1 MLTKEILVI
10 NRNKS
15 EENMYLKCIEI
26 DGFKSFADKI
36 KLDFDMGITSI
47 VGPNGSGKS
56 NILDAILWVLGEQS
70 YKNIRA
76 KESSDVIFSGGK
88 NKKPRSTAAVSLYID
103 NGDKT
108 LEIDE
113 EIVKVTRKIN
123 KKSENEYYI
132 NDQRCRLKDI
142 NELFLDTGVGK
153 SAYSVIGQGKVEKI
167 ISASNK
173 EIKSIIE
180 EAAGIKKIKLRKDE
194 AIKKLA
200 KVELETD
207 KISLIVNELEENKDK
222 IEKQAEK
229 AIKYKKLDEEV
240 NTLKKSIYLE
250 EHQINQSIVDDLSK
264 EKLNSRLILKGL
276 EKSFTEKEVALE
288 GVNNKRNLL
297 SDEINSLTDK
307 NIDLKKDVDK
317 LVNDKV
323 LYGERIKGFNREIS
337 SKKETLE
344 NLESKLKD
352 QINELDRLN
361 SKKDVIWEQLKDL
374 EENNL
379 KYEKQI
385 NGFETLQKDLE
396 IEIGVQKEHV
406 MDSEVGRLKLIAEI
420 ENSEK
425 RTKSSA
431 NKIRGLDE
439 ETLEYNKKIEKLT
452 TELDLLETKQRNIK
466 TEITKI
472 DDTIEDA
479 EKQIDTLSQKMNT
492 IYDERKEVAYNLSR
506 QSAKLENLKK
516 LEANNEGF
524 FKGVKAV
531 LNANIDGVNGAFI
544 SLINIPEHLESA
556 IESAVSGSLQDIVV
570 KDSQIAKKCIS
581 FLKESNGG
589 RASFLAFDSIK
600 INNSKKT
607 ISQDGVLGYA
617 SDLVDYDSIYNK
629 PVEFVLGN
637 LLVVKSTD
645 VALKISKDN
654 LHRGNIVTLNGELI
668 SGRGRITGGQH
679 IKSASSII
687 FERKK
692 DIKKLDKTV
701 TELDKQ
707 HRQLDDSYNIYS
719 KKMDEFEKKLENI
732 DDLRVAKENSYRENL
747 RTHTDLT
754 DSHRKEVKK
763 LKIIEMEKVEE
774 KNYINEYNKQLENA
788 TTKRFDIEEF
798 LKNSKDRLAENNKKL
813 IALKTEIEL
822 VNKSYSNIKINYL
835 NKKEQIKQLERE
847 IQRNKGF
854 LEELQNENKKTKVEI
869 DKLNL
874 DIIQLGDRLD
884 NILREFQNENV
895 RYQKEFLEIKEKKKL
910 QEELEVLEKKEILAV
925 KNIEKD
931 IILRENKIK
940 ILIEKL
946 EKTVGLVAQIEEK
959 LADLVGIKETPLES
973 TIAES
978 KEILYRLEARL
989 KGLGLVNLLAIE
1001 EFSEL
1006 TKKHEFITSQRDDLI
1021 VSKKSLL
1028 KLVEEIEK
1036 IIETKFYSAYKE
1048 IDKNFEYMCKEVL
1061 NNSMGRLQLV
1071 NHENILESGID
1082 LMVKFKNKKSQSI
1095 TLLSGGEKSMVAIAF
1110 IMALF
1115 MYKPSPFTFFDEI
1128 EAALDETNIKK
1139 LISKLKE
1146 FTDRSQFI
1154 LITHNKE
1161 TMRRSDTLYGVTMNK
1176 ELGES
1181 KIISVS
1187 V

>member
-1 MLTKEILVI
+1 
-10 NRNKS
+10 
-15 EENMYLKCIEI
+15 MYLKCVEI
-26 DGFKSFADKI
+26 DGFKSFANKI

-76 KESSDVIFSGGK
+76 KDSSDVIFSGGK
-88 NKKPRSTAAVSLYID
+88 NKKPRSTAIVSLYID
-103 NGDKT
+103 NEDKT
-108 LEIDE
+108 LEIDD

-132 NDQRCRLKDI
+132 NDHRCRLKDI

-194 AIKKLA
+194 ALKKLS

-207 KISLIVNELEENKDK
+207 KINLIVNELEENKEK
-222 IEKQAEK
+222 IGKQAEK
-229 AIKYKKLDEEV
+229 AIKYKKLDDEV
-240 NTLKKSIYLE
+240 NILKKSIYLK
-250 EHQINQSIVDDLSK
+250 EHQVNQKIADELSQQKIDSNIVL
-264 EKLNSRLILKGL
+264 EKL
-276 EKSFTEKEVALE
+276 EKNFIEKEVILE
-288 GVNNKRNLL
+288 DINNKRNLL
-297 SDEINSLTDK
+297 SEEINTLTDK
-307 NIDLKKDVDK
+307 NINLKKDVDK

-323 LYGERIKGFNREIS
+323 LYKERVQGFNREIS
-337 SKKETLE
+337 SKKETLR
-344 NLESKLKD
+344 NLEDKLED
-352 QINELDRLN
+352 QVTELDRLN
-361 SKKDVIWEQLKDL
+361 AKKDIVLEQLKDL
-374 EENNL
+374 EGNNL

-385 NGFETLQKDLE
+385 GQFELLQRDLE
-396 IEIGVQKEHV
+396 VEIGVQKEHV

-425 RTKSSA
+425 KTKSSA
-431 NKIRGLDE
+431 NKIRQLNE
-439 ETLEYNKKIEKLT
+439 EAIEYNKQIEKLT
-452 TELDLLETKQRNIK
+452 TELNTIEIKQKNIK
-466 TEITKI
+466 VEIKKI

-479 EKQIDTLSQKMNT
+479 EKQIDSLSQKMNV
-492 IYDERKEVAYNLSR
+492 IYEERKEIGYNLSR
-506 QSAKLENLKK
+506 QGAKLDNLKK

-531 LNANIDGVNGAFI
+531 LNANIDGVDGAFI
-544 SLINIPEHLESA
+544 SLIDIPEHLEAA

-570 KDSQIAKKCIS
+570 RDSEIAKKCIS
-581 FLKESNGG
+581 YLKQSNKG

-600 INNSKKT
+600 INHSKKT
-607 ISQDGVLGYA
+607 FSQDGVLGYA
-617 SDLVDYDSIYNK
+617 SDLVNYNSAYSK

-645 VALKISKDN
+645 IALNISKNN
-654 LHRGNIVTLNGELI
+654 LHRGNIVTLSGELI

-692 DIKKLDKTV
+692 DIKKLDMIV
-701 TELDKQ
+701 TELDNKYKV
-707 HRQLDDSYNIYS
+707 LDNSYNIFS
-719 KKMDEFEKKLENI
+719 KKMDEYEKKLENI
-732 DDLRVAKENSYRENL
+732 DDIRVTMEDSLRDISRN
-747 RTHTDLT
+747 TTDLT
-754 DSHRKEVKK
+754 DRHRKELKK
-763 LKIIEMEKVEE
+763 LKVIEMEKIEE
-774 KNYINEYNKQLENA
+774 TNYINEYNKQLKNA
-788 TTKRFDIEEF
+788 TNQRFDIEEF
-798 LKNSKDRLAENNKKL
+798 LKKSKDRLTENNKKL
-813 IALKTEIEL
+813 ISLKMEIEL
-822 VNKSYSNIKINYL
+822 INKSYSNIKINYL

-854 LEELQNENKKTKVEI
+854 LENFQNENKKTTLEI
-869 DKLNL
+869 DKLNIN
-874 DIIQLGDRLD
+874 IINLGNRLS
-884 NILREFQNENV
+884 NIENEFHNENL
-895 RYQKEFLEIKEKKKL
+895 RYEKEFLEIKEKKKL
-910 QEELEVLEKKEILAV
+910 QEELEILEKNEILEI
-925 KNIEKD
+925 KNIEKNL
-931 IILRENKIK
+931 ILGENKIK

-946 EKTVGLVAQIEEK
+946 EKTLGWLAQTNEN
-959 LADLVGIKETPLES
+959 LATLIDVKDVPLES
-973 TIAES
+973 NVSQS
-978 KEILYRLEARL
+978 KEILYRLETRL
-989 KGLGLVNLLAIE
+989 KGLGIVNLLAIE
-1001 EFSEL
+1001 EFTEL
-1006 TKKHEFITSQRDDLI
+1006 TKKYEFITSQRDDLI
-1021 VSKKSLL
+1021 ISKKSLL
-1028 KLVEEIEK
+1028 KLVEDIEK

-1061 NNSMGRLQLV
+1061 NNSFGRLQLV

-1115 MYKPSPFTFFDEI
+1115 MFKPSPFTFFDEI

-1181 KIISVS
+1181 KLISVS
-1187 V
+1187 I

>member
-1 MLTKEILVI
+1 
-10 NRNKS
+10 
-15 EENMYLKCIEI
+15 MYLKCVEI

-76 KESSDVIFSGGK
+76 KESSDIIFSGGK
-88 NKKPRSTAAVSLYID
+88 NKNPRNTAVVSLYID
-103 NGDKT
+103 NEDKT
-108 LEIDE
+108 LEIDD
-113 EIVKVTRKIN
+113 EIVKITRKIN

-142 NELFLDTGVGK
+142 NELFLDTGIGK

-194 AIKKLA
+194 AIKKLS

-207 KISLIVNELEENKDK
+207 KINLIINELEENKNK

-229 AIKYKKLDEEV
+229 AIKYKKIDDEV
-240 NTLKKSIYLE
+240 KILKKSIYLE
-250 EHQINQSIVDDLSK
+250 EHKINQKIVDDLSK
-264 EKLNSRLILKGL
+264 QKLDSNIILKNL
-276 EKSFTEKEVALE
+276 EKSFTEKEVILE
-288 GVNNKRNLL
+288 EINNKRNSLN
-297 SDEINSLTDK
+297 DEIDTLTDK

-317 LVNDKV
+317 LVNDKI
-323 LYGERIKGFNREIS
+323 LYGERVKGFNREIS
-337 SKKETLE
+337 NKKEISKKLDI
-344 NLESKLKD
+344 KLKD
-352 QINELDRLN
+352 QLSELDKLN
-361 SKKDVIWEQLKDL
+361 SKKDIILDQLKDL
-374 EENNL
+374 EKDNL

-385 NGFETLQKDLE
+385 NNFELSQRNLE

-431 NKIRGLDE
+431 NKINELDE
-439 ETLEYNKKIEKLT
+439 EAIEYTKKIEKLT
-452 TELDLLETKQRNIK
+452 SELHLIEIKQKNIQ
-466 TEITKI
+466 TEIKKI
-472 DDTIEDA
+472 DDTIEEA
-479 EKQIDTLSQKMNT
+479 EKQIDILSQKMNT
-492 IYDERKEVAYNLSR
+492 IHSERKEVAYNLSR

-516 LEANNEGF
+516 LDANNEGF
-524 FKGVKAV
+524 FKGVKAI
-531 LNANIDGVNGAFI
+531 LNANIEGVNGAFI
-544 SLINIPEHLESA
+544 SLINIPEYLETA
-556 IESAVSGSLQDIVV
+556 IESAVSGSLQDIIV
-570 KDSQIAKKCIS
+570 KDSEVAKKCIS
-581 FLKESNGG
+581 YLKQSNKG

-600 INNSKKT
+600 INNFKK
-607 ISQDGVLGYA
+607 IIPQDGILGYA
-617 SDLVDYDSIYNK
+617 SDLINYDSVYNK
-629 PVEFVLGN
+629 PVEFILGN

-645 VALKISKDN
+645 VALNVSKNN
-654 LHRGNIVTLNGELI
+654 LHRGNIVTLSGELI

-679 IKSASSII
+679 IKSASSVI

-692 DIKKLDKTV
+692 EIKTLNKIIS
-701 TELDKQ
+701 ELDKQ
-707 HRQLDDSYNIYS
+707 HKQLDDSYDLYT
-719 KKMDEFEKKLENI
+719 KKMDEYEKQLENI
-732 DDLRVAKENSYRENL
+732 DDLRVSKEDSFREISRN
-747 RTHTDLT
+747 HTDLT
-754 DSHRKEVKK
+754 DTHKKETKK
-763 LKIIEMEKVEE
+763 LKIIEMEKIEE
-774 KNYINEYNKQLENA
+774 TNYINEYNKQLKNA
-788 TTKRFDIEEF
+788 TIKRFDIEDF
-798 LKNSKDRLAENNKKL
+798 LKKSKDRLTENNSKL
-813 IALKTEIEL
+813 IALKLEIEL
-822 VNKSYSNIKINYL
+822 INKSYSNIKINYL
-835 NKKEQIKQLERE
+835 NKKEQVKQLERE
-847 IQRNKGF
+847 IQRNEEF
-854 LEELQNENKKTKVEI
+854 LQEFKNEKKKTTLEI
-869 DKLNL
+869 DKLNS
-874 DIIQLGDRLD
+874 DIIKLGDRLN
-884 NILREFQNENV
+884 NIEKEYHNENI
-895 RYQKEFLEIKEKKKL
+895 RYEKEFLEIKEKKKL
-910 QEELEVLEKKEILAV
+910 QEELEILEKKELLAV

-931 IILRENKIK
+931 LILRENKIK

-946 EKTVGLVAQIEEK
+946 EKTIDWLAQIDEK
-959 LADLVGIKETPLES
+959 LTDLVDIKEVPLEL
-973 TIAES
+973 TIVES
-978 KEILYRLEARL
+978 KEILYRLESRL
-989 KGLGLVNLLAIE
+989 KALGIVNLLAIE
-1001 EFSEL
+1001 EFREL
-1006 TKKHEFITSQRDDLI
+1006 VKKYEFITTQRDDLI

-1028 KLVEEIEK
+1028 KLVEDIEK
-1036 IIETKFYSAYKE
+1036 IIETKFYNAYKE

-1061 NNSMGRLQLV
+1061 NNSVGRLQLID
-1071 NHENILESGID
+1071 HENILESGID
-1082 LMVKFKNKKSQSI
+1082 LVVKFKNKKSQSI

-1181 KIISVS
+1181 KLISVS
-1187 V
+1187 I

>member
-1 MLTKEILVI
+1 
-10 NRNKS
+10 
-15 EENMYLKCIEI
+15 MYLKCVEI

-36 KLDFDMGITSI
+36 KLDFNMGITSI

-88 NKKPRSTAAVSLYID
+88 KKKPRNTAIVSLYID
-103 NGDKT
+103 NEDKT
-108 LEIDE
+108 LEIDDE
-113 EIVKVTRKIN
+113 VIKVTRKIN

-194 AIKKLA
+194 ALKKLS

-207 KISLIVNELEENKDK
+207 KINLIVNELEENKEK
-222 IEKQAEK
+222 IGKQAEK
-229 AIKYKKLDEEV
+229 AIKYQKLDEEIK
-240 NTLKKSIYLE
+240 TLKKSIYLRE
-250 EHQINQSIVDDLSK
+250 YQINQKIADDLTK
-264 EKLNSRLILKGL
+264 QKIADDLILKEL
-276 EKSFTEKEVALE
+276 EKKFIEKEAVLE
-288 GVNNKRNLL
+288 EINKKRNLL
-297 SDEINSLTDK
+297 SDQINTMTDK

-323 LYGERIKGFNREIS
+323 LYGERIKGFNREIC
-337 SKKETLE
+337 SKKENLE
-344 NLESKLKD
+344 NLKSKLGD

-361 SKKDVIWEQLKDL
+361 SKKDVVL
-374 EENNL
+374 EELKNLEGDNL

-385 NGFETLQKDLE
+385 GEFEILQRDLE

-439 ETLEYNKKIEKLT
+439 EAIEYTKKIEKLT
-452 TELDLLETKQRNIK
+452 TELNLLETRQKNIQI
-466 TEITKI
+466 EIKKI

-479 EKQIDTLSQKMNT
+479 EKQIDILSQKMNT
-492 IYDERKEVAYNLSR
+492 VYDERKEVAYNLSR

-531 LNANIDGVNGAFI
+531 LNANIDGVDGAFI
-544 SLINIPEHLESA
+544 SLIDIPEHLETA

-570 KDSQIAKKCIS
+570 KDSGVAKKCIS
-581 FLKESNGG
+581 YLKQSKVG

-617 SDLVDYDSIYNK
+617 SDLVGYDSIYNK

-637 LLVVKSTD
+637 LLVVESTD

-654 LHRGNIVTLNGELI
+654 LHRGNIVTLGGELI

-692 DIKKLDKTV
+692 EIKKLDNIVSGLNKNHS
-701 TELDKQ
+701 E
-707 HRQLDDSYNIYS
+707 LDDSYNIYS
-719 KKMDEFEKKLENI
+719 KKMDGYEKKLENI
-732 DDLRVAKENSYRENL
+732 DDLRVAKEDAYREIL
-747 RTHTDLT
+747 RNHTDLT
-754 DSHRKEVKK
+754 DSHKKEIKK

-774 KNYINEYNKQLENA
+774 TNYINEYNKQLENA
-788 TTKRFDIEEF
+788 TTQKFDIEAF
-798 LKNSKDRLAENNKKL
+798 LKKSKDRLADNNKQL
-813 IALKTEIEL
+813 ISFKKEIEL
-822 VNKSYSNIKINYL
+822 INKSYSNIKINYL
-835 NKKEQIKQLERE
+835 NKKEQVKQLERE
-847 IQRNKGF
+847 IQRNKEF
-854 LEELQNENKKTKVEI
+854 LKEFQNENKKTKFEI
-869 DKLNL
+869 EKLNL
-874 DIIQLGDRLD
+874 DIVKLDDRL
-884 NILREFQNENV
+884 NHIQNQFHNENI
-895 RYQKEFLEIKEKKKL
+895 RYEKEFFEIKEKKKL
-910 QEELEVLEKKEILAV
+910 QEKLEILEKKEILTI

-931 IILRENKIK
+931 LIIGENKIK

-946 EKTVGLVAQIEEK
+946 EKTINWVTQIKEK
-959 LADLVGIKETPLES
+959 LAVLVDIKEISLES
-973 TIAES
+973 TIVEA
-978 KEILYRLEARL
+978 KKILYRLEARL
-989 KGLGLVNLLAIE
+989 KNLGIVNLLAIE
-1001 EFSEL
+1001 EFTEL
-1006 TKKHEFITSQRDDLI
+1006 SKKYEFITAQRDDLI
-1021 VSKKSLL
+1021 ISKKALL
-1028 KLVEEIEK
+1028 KLVEDIEK
-1036 IIETKFYSAYKE
+1036 IIETKFFTAYKE

-1061 NNSMGRLQLV
+1061 NNSIGRLQLV
-1071 NHENILESGID
+1071 NNENILESGID
-1082 LMVKFKNKKSQSI
+1082 LMVKFNNKKSQSI

>member
-1 MLTKEILVI
+1 
-10 NRNKS
+10 
-15 EENMYLKCIEI
+15 MYLKCVEI

-76 KESSDVIFSGGK
+76 KESSDIIFSGGK
-88 NKKPRSTAAVSLYID
+88 NKNPRNTAVVSLYID
-103 NGDKT
+103 NEDKT
-108 LEIDE
+108 LEIDD

-194 AIKKLA
+194 AIKKLS

-207 KISLIVNELEENKDK
+207 KINLIINELEENKNK

-229 AIKYKKLDEEV
+229 AIKYKKIDDEV
-240 NTLKKSIYLE
+240 KILKKSIFLE
-250 EHQINQSIVDDLSK
+250 EHKINQKIVDDLSK
-264 EKLNSRLILKGL
+264 QKIDSNIILKNL
-276 EKSFTEKEVALE
+276 EKSFTEKEVILE
-288 GVNNKRNLL
+288 EINNKRNSLN
-297 SDEINSLTDK
+297 DEIDTLTDK

-317 LVNDKV
+317 LVNDKI
-323 LYGERIKGFNREIS
+323 LYGERVKGFNREIS
-337 SKKETLE
+337 NKKEISKKLDI
-344 NLESKLKD
+344 KLKD
-352 QINELDRLN
+352 QLSELDKLN
-361 SKKDVIWEQLKDL
+361 SKKDIILDQLKDL
-374 EENNL
+374 EKDNL

-385 NGFETLQKDLE
+385 NNFELSQRNLE

-431 NKIRGLDE
+431 NKINELDE
-439 ETLEYNKKIEKLT
+439 EAIEYTKKIEKLT
-452 TELDLLETKQRNIK
+452 SELHLIEIKQKNIQ
-466 TEITKI
+466 TEIKKI
-472 DDTIEDA
+472 DDTIEEA
-479 EKQIDTLSQKMNT
+479 EKQIDILSQKMNT
-492 IYDERKEVAYNLSR
+492 IHSERKEVAYNLSR

-516 LEANNEGF
+516 LDANNEGF
-524 FKGVKAV
+524 FKGVKAI
-531 LNANIDGVNGAFI
+531 LNANIEGVNGAFI
-544 SLINIPEHLESA
+544 SLINIPEYLETA
-556 IESAVSGSLQDIVV
+556 IESAVSSSLQDIIV
-570 KDSQIAKKCIS
+570 KDSEVAKKCIS
-581 FLKESNGG
+581 YLKQSNKG

-600 INNSKKT
+600 INNFKK
-607 ISQDGVLGYA
+607 IIPQDGILGYA
-617 SDLVDYDSIYNK
+617 SDLITYDSVYNK
-629 PVEFVLGN
+629 PVEFILGN

-645 VALKISKDN
+645 VALNVSKNN
-654 LHRGNIVTLNGELI
+654 LHRGNIVTLSGELI

-679 IKSASSII
+679 IKSASSVI

-692 DIKKLDKTV
+692 EIKTLNKIV
-701 TELDKQ
+701 SELDKQ
-707 HRQLDDSYNIYS
+707 HKQLDDSYDLYT
-719 KKMDEFEKKLENI
+719 KKMDEYEKQLENI
-732 DDLRVAKENSYRENL
+732 DDLRVSKEDSFREISRN
-747 RTHTDLT
+747 HTDLT
-754 DSHRKEVKK
+754 DTHKKETKK
-763 LKIIEMEKVEE
+763 LKIIEMEKIEE
-774 KNYINEYNKQLENA
+774 TNYINEYNKQLKNA
-788 TTKRFDIEEF
+788 TIKRFDIEDF
-798 LKNSKDRLAENNKKL
+798 LKKSKDRLTENNNKL
-813 IALKTEIEL
+813 IALKLEIEL
-822 VNKSYSNIKINYL
+822 INKSYSNIKINYL
-835 NKKEQIKQLERE
+835 NKKEQVKQIERE
-847 IQRNKGF
+847 VQRNEEF
-854 LEELQNENKKTKVEI
+854 LQEFKNEKKKTTLEI
-869 DKLNL
+869 DKLNS
-874 DIIQLGDRLD
+874 DIIKLGDRLN
-884 NILREFQNENV
+884 NIEKEYHNENI
-895 RYQKEFLEIKEKKKL
+895 RYEKEFLEIKEKKKL
-910 QEELEVLEKKEILAV
+910 QEELEILEKKELLAV

-931 IILRENKIK
+931 LILRENKIK

-946 EKTVGLVAQIEEK
+946 EKTIDWLAQIDEK
-959 LADLVGIKETPLES
+959 LTDLVDIKEVPLEL
-973 TIAES
+973 TIVES
-978 KEILYRLEARL
+978 KEILYRLESRL
-989 KGLGLVNLLAIE
+989 KALGIVNLLAIE
-1001 EFSEL
+1001 EFREL
-1006 TKKHEFITSQRDDLI
+1006 VKKYEFITTQRDDLI

-1028 KLVEEIEK
+1028 KLVEDIEK
-1036 IIETKFYSAYKE
+1036 IIETKFYNAYKE

-1061 NNSMGRLQLV
+1061 NNSVGRLQLID
-1071 NHENILESGID
+1071 HENILESGID
-1082 LMVKFKNKKSQSI
+1082 LVVKFKNKKSQSI

-1181 KIISVS
+1181 KLISVS
-1187 V
+1187 I

>member
-1 MLTKEILVI
+1 
-10 NRNKS
+10 
-15 EENMYLKCIEI
+15 MYLKCVEI

-88 NKKPRSTAAVSLYID
+88 NKKPRNTAIVSLYID
-103 NGDKT
+103 NEDKI
-108 LEIDE
+108 LEIDD

-123 KKSENEYYI
+123 RKSENEYYI

-167 ISASNK
+167 VSASNQ

-194 AIKKLA
+194 AIKKLS

-207 KISLIVNELEENKDK
+207 KINLIVNELQENKNK
-222 IEKQAEK
+222 IGKQAEK
-229 AIKYKKLDEEV
+229 AIKYKKLDDEV
-240 NTLKKSIYLE
+240 NILKKSIYLK
-250 EHQINQSIVDDLSK
+250 EHQINQKIADELSK
-264 EKLNSRLILKGL
+264 QKLDSNLILKEL
-276 EKSFTEKEVALE
+276 EKSFIENEATLE
-288 GVNNKRNLL
+288 EIVNKRTLL
-297 SDEINSLTDK
+297 SGDINTLTDK

-323 LYGERIKGFNREIS
+323 LYGERIQGFNREIS
-337 SKKETLE
+337 SKKENLE
-344 NLESKLKD
+344 NLEGKLKD
-352 QINELDRLN
+352 QISELDRLN
-361 SKKDVIWEQLKDL
+361 SKKEVVLEQLKDL
-374 EENNL
+374 EGDNL

-385 NGFETLQKDLE
+385 GEFETFQMDLE

-425 RTKSSA
+425 RTKSST

-439 ETLEYNKKIEKLT
+439 EAVEYSKQIEKLI
-452 TELDLLETKQRNIK
+452 TELNLMETKQKNIQI
-466 TEITKI
+466 EIKKI
-472 DDTIEDA
+472 DNTIENA
-479 EKQIDTLSQKMNT
+479 EKQIDSLSQEMNL

-506 QSAKLENLKK
+506 QGAKLENLKK

-524 FKGVKAV
+524 FKGVKAI
-531 LNANIDGVNGAFI
+531 LNANIDGVYGAFI
-544 SLINIPEHLESA
+544 SLIDIPEHLEAA

-570 KDSQIAKKCIS
+570 KDSGVAKKCIS
-581 FLKESNGG
+581 YLKQSNGG

-600 INNSKKT
+600 INNSKKM

-617 SDLVDYDSIYNK
+617 SDLVGYDSIYNK

-637 LLVVKSTD
+637 LLVVDSTD
-645 VALKISKDN
+645 IALKISKDN
-654 LHRGNIVTLNGELI
+654 LHRGNIVTLSGELI
-668 SGRGRITGGQH
+668 SGRGRITGGQY

-692 DIKKLDKTV
+692 DIKKLDKIV
-701 TELDKQ
+701 SELDKQ

-719 KKMDEFEKKLENI
+719 KKMDEYEKKLENI
-732 DDLRVAKENSYRENL
+732 DDLRVTKEDSFREISRN
-747 RTHTDLT
+747 HIDLT
-754 DSHRKEVKK
+754 DRHKKEVKK
-763 LKIIEMEKVEE
+763 LKIIEMEKIEE
-774 KNYINEYNKQLENA
+774 TNYVNEYHKQLENA
-788 TTKRFDIEEF
+788 TTQRFDTEKF
-798 LKNSKDRLAENNKKL
+798 LKKSKDQLAENNKKL
-813 IALKTEIEL
+813 IALKMEIEL
-822 VNKSYSNIKINYL
+822 INKSYSNIKINYL

-854 LEELQNENKKTKVEI
+854 LDEFQNENKKTVLEI
-869 DKLNL
+869 DKLNH
-874 DIIQLGDRLD
+874 DIINLGDRLN
-884 NILREFQNENV
+884 NIRNEFHNENV
-895 RYQKEFLEIKEKKKL
+895 RYEKEFLEIKEKKKL
-910 QEELEVLEKKEILAV
+910 QEELEILEKNEISAI
-925 KNIEKD
+925 KNIEKNL
-931 IILRENKIK
+931 ILGENKIK
-940 ILIEKL
+940 ILIEKS
-946 EKTVGLVAQIEEK
+946 EKTIGWVAQIEEK
-959 LADLVGIKETPLES
+959 LAVLVDIKGTPLES
-973 TIAES
+973 TIAGS
-978 KEILYRLEARL
+978 KEVLYRLEARL
-989 KGLGLVNLLAIE
+989 KGLGIVNLLAIK
-1001 EFSEL
+1001 EFTEL
-1006 TKKHEFITSQRDDLI
+1006 TEKYEFITSQRDDLI
-1021 VSKKSLL
+1021 VSKRSLL
-1028 KLVEEIEK
+1028 KLVEDIEK
-1036 IIETKFYSAYKE
+1036 IIEAKFYSAYKE

-1061 NNSMGRLQLV
+1061 NNSIGRLQLV
-1071 NHENILESGID
+1071 DYENILESGID

-1139 LISKLKE
+1139 LINKLKE

-1161 TMRRSDTLYGVTMNK
+1161 TMRQSDTLYGVTMNK

>member
-1 MLTKEILVI
+1 
-10 NRNKS
+10 
-15 EENMYLKCIEI
+15 MYLKCIEI

-36 KLDFDMGITSI
+36 KLDFNMGITSI

-88 NKKPRSTAAVSLYID
+88 NKKPRSTATVSLYID
-103 NGDKT
+103 NEDKA
-108 LEIDE
+108 LEIED

-180 EAAGIKKIKLRKDE
+180 EAAGIKRIKLRKDE
-194 AIKKLA
+194 ALKKLS

-207 KISLIVNELEENKDK
+207 KINLIVSELEENKDK
-222 IEKQAEK
+222 IGKQSEK
-229 AIKYKKLDEEV
+229 AIKYKKLEDEI

-250 EHQINQSIVDDLSK
+250 EYQVNQKIVDDFSK
-264 EKLNSRLILKGL
+264 QRVDLNLTLKELQEK
-276 EKSFTEKEVALE
+276 FTEKETALE
-288 GVNNKRNLL
+288 EINKKRNLL
-297 SDEINSLTDK
+297 NDEVNALTDK

-323 LYGERIKGFNREIS
+323 LYGERIKGFNREVS
-337 SKKETLE
+337 GKKE
-344 NLESKLKD
+344 NLESLNVKLKH
-352 QINELDRLN
+352 QISELDRLN
-361 SKKDVIWEQLKDL
+361 SKKDVVIEQLKNL
-374 EENNL
+374 EGDNL

-385 NGFETLQKDLE
+385 GEFELNQRNLE

-406 MDSEVGRLKLIAEI
+406 MDSEVDRLKLIAEI

-439 ETLEYNKKIEKLT
+439 ESTEYTKKIEKLT
-452 TELDLLETKQRNIK
+452 IELNLLETKQKNIQI
-466 TEITKI
+466 EIKKI

-479 EKQIDTLSQKMNT
+479 EKHIDALSQKMNT
-492 IYDERKEVAYNLSR
+492 VYDERKEVAYNLSR
-506 QSAKLENLKK
+506 QDAKLENLKK

-531 LNANIDGVNGAFI
+531 LNANIDGVAGAFI
-544 SLINIPEHLESA
+544 SLIDIPEHLETA

-570 KDSQIAKKCIS
+570 KNSEVAKKCIS
-581 FLKESNGG
+581 YLKQSNGG

-600 INNSKKT
+600 LNNSKKA
-607 ISQDGVLGYA
+607 ISENGVLGYA
-617 SDLVDYDSIYNK
+617 SDLVNYDSIYNK

-645 VALKISKDN
+645 VALEISKNN
-654 LHRGNIVTLNGELI
+654 LHRGNIVTLDGELI

-692 DIKKLDKTV
+692 EIKKLDKIV
-701 TELDKQ
+701 AELDKK
-707 HRQLDDSYNIYS
+707 HKELDDLYNGYS
-719 KKMDEFEKKLENI
+719 KNMDEYEKKLENI
-732 DDLRVAKENSYRENL
+732 DDLRVAKEDSFREIL

-754 DSHRKEVKK
+754 DGHRKEVKK
-763 LKIIEMEKVEE
+763 LKIIEMEKIEE
-774 KNYINEYNKQLENA
+774 INYINEYNKQLQNA
-788 TTKRFDIEEF
+788 TTQKFDTEAF
-798 LKNSKDRLAENNKKL
+798 LKKSKDRLADNNKKL
-813 IALKTEIEL
+813 ISLKKEIEL
-822 VNKSYSNIKINYL
+822 INKSYSNIKINYL
-835 NKKEQIKQLERE
+835 NKKEQVKQLERE
-847 IQRNKGF
+847 IQRNNGF
-854 LEELQNENKKTKVEI
+854 LQEFQSESKKTMLEIEKLISDIENLNERLNNIQNEFHSE
-869 DKLNL
+869 
-874 DIIQLGDRLD
+874 
-884 NILREFQNENV
+884 NI
-895 RYQKEFLEIKEKKKL
+895 RYEKEFLEIKEKKNL
-910 QEELEVLEKKEILAV
+910 QEELETLEKKEILAT

-931 IILRENKIK
+931 LILGENKLK
-940 ILIEKL
+940 VLIEKL
-946 EKTVGLVAQIEEK
+946 EKTTGWVSQIEEK
-959 LADLVGIKETPLES
+959 LSALIDIKEIVLES
-973 TIAES
+973 SVSES

-1001 EFSEL
+1001 EFIEL
-1006 TKKHEFITSQRDDLI
+1006 TKKHEFITAQRDDLI
-1021 VSKKSLL
+1021 ISKKALL
-1028 KLVEEIEK
+1028 KLVEDIEK
-1036 IIETKFYSAYKE
+1036 IIETKFFSAYKE

-1061 NNSMGRLQLV
+1061 NNSIGRLQLV
-1071 NHENILESGID
+1071 DNENILESGID

>member
-1 MLTKEILVI
+1 
-10 NRNKS
+10 
-15 EENMYLKCIEI
+15 MYLKCVEI

-76 KESSDVIFSGGK
+76 KESSDIIFSGGK
-88 NKKPRSTAAVSLYID
+88 NKNPRNTAVVSLYID
-103 NGDKT
+103 NEDKT
-108 LEIDE
+108 LEIDD

-194 AIKKLA
+194 AIKKLS

-207 KISLIVNELEENKDK
+207 KINLIINELEENKNK

-229 AIKYKKLDEEV
+229 AIKYKKIDDEV
-240 NTLKKSIYLE
+240 KILKKSIFLE
-250 EHQINQSIVDDLSK
+250 EHKINQKIVDDLSK
-264 EKLNSRLILKGL
+264 QKIDSNIILKNL
-276 EKSFTEKEVALE
+276 EKSFTEKEVILE
-288 GVNNKRNLL
+288 EINNKRNSLN
-297 SDEINSLTDK
+297 DEIDTLTDK

-317 LVNDKV
+317 LVNDKI
-323 LYGERIKGFNREIS
+323 LYGERVKGFNREIS
-337 SKKETLE
+337 NKKEISKKLDI
-344 NLESKLKD
+344 KLKD
-352 QINELDRLN
+352 QLSELDKLN
-361 SKKDVIWEQLKDL
+361 SKKDIILDQLKDL
-374 EENNL
+374 EKDNL

-385 NGFETLQKDLE
+385 NNFELSQRNLE

-431 NKIRGLDE
+431 NKINELDE
-439 ETLEYNKKIEKLT
+439 EAIEYTKKIEKLT
-452 TELDLLETKQRNIK
+452 SELHLIEIKQKNIQ
-466 TEITKI
+466 TEIKKI
-472 DDTIEDA
+472 DDTIEEA
-479 EKQIDTLSQKMNT
+479 EKQIDILSQKMNT
-492 IYDERKEVAYNLSR
+492 IHSERKEVAYNLSR

-516 LEANNEGF
+516 LDANNEGF
-524 FKGVKAV
+524 FKGVKAI
-531 LNANIDGVNGAFI
+531 LNANIEGVNGAFI
-544 SLINIPEHLESA
+544 SLINIPEYLETA
-556 IESAVSGSLQDIVV
+556 IESAVSSSLQDIIV
-570 KDSQIAKKCIS
+570 KDSEVAKKCIS
-581 FLKESNGG
+581 YLKQSNKG

-600 INNSKKT
+600 INNFKK
-607 ISQDGVLGYA
+607 IIPQDGILGYA
-617 SDLVDYDSIYNK
+617 SDLITYDSVYNK
-629 PVEFVLGN
+629 PVEFILGN

-645 VALKISKDN
+645 VALNVSKNN
-654 LHRGNIVTLNGELI
+654 LHRGNIVTLSGELI

-679 IKSASSII
+679 IKSASSVI

-692 DIKKLDKTV
+692 EIKTLNKIV
-701 TELDKQ
+701 SELDKQ
-707 HRQLDDSYNIYS
+707 HKQLDDSYDLYT
-719 KKMDEFEKKLENI
+719 KKMDEYEKQLENI
-732 DDLRVAKENSYRENL
+732 DDLRVSKEDSFREISRN
-747 RTHTDLT
+747 HTDLT
-754 DSHRKEVKK
+754 DTHKKETKK
-763 LKIIEMEKVEE
+763 LKIIEMEKIEE
-774 KNYINEYNKQLENA
+774 TNYINEYNKQLKNA
-788 TTKRFDIEEF
+788 TIKRFDIEDF
-798 LKNSKDRLAENNKKL
+798 LKKSKDRLTENNNKL
-813 IALKTEIEL
+813 IALKLEIEL
-822 VNKSYSNIKINYL
+822 INKSYSNIKINYL
-835 NKKEQIKQLERE
+835 NKKEQVKQVERE
-847 IQRNKGF
+847 VQRNEEF
-854 LEELQNENKKTKVEI
+854 LQEFKNEKKKTTLEI
-869 DKLNL
+869 DKLNS
-874 DIIQLGDRLD
+874 DIIKLGDRLN
-884 NILREFQNENV
+884 NIEKEYHNENI
-895 RYQKEFLEIKEKKKL
+895 RYEKEFLEIKEKKKL
-910 QEELEVLEKKEILAV
+910 QEELEILEKKELLAV

-931 IILRENKIK
+931 LILRENKIK

-946 EKTVGLVAQIEEK
+946 EKTIDWLAQIDEK
-959 LADLVGIKETPLES
+959 LTDLVDIKEVPLEL
-973 TIAES
+973 TIVES
-978 KEILYRLEARL
+978 KEILYRLESRL
-989 KGLGLVNLLAIE
+989 KALGIVNLLAIE
-1001 EFSEL
+1001 EFREL
-1006 TKKHEFITSQRDDLI
+1006 VKKYEFITTQRDDLI

-1028 KLVEEIEK
+1028 KLVEDIEK
-1036 IIETKFYSAYKE
+1036 IIETKFYNAYKE

-1061 NNSMGRLQLV
+1061 NNSVGRLQLID
-1071 NHENILESGID
+1071 HENILESGID
-1082 LMVKFKNKKSQSI
+1082 LVVKFKNKKSQSI

-1181 KIISVS
+1181 KLISVS
-1187 V
+1187 I

>member
-1 MLTKEILVI
+1 
-10 NRNKS
+10 
-15 EENMYLKCIEI
+15 MYLKCIEI

-36 KLDFDMGITSI
+36 KLDFNMGITSI

-88 NKKPRSTAAVSLYID
+88 NKKPRSTATVSLYID
-103 NGDKT
+103 NEDKA
-108 LEIDE
+108 LEIEDE
-113 EIVKVTRKIN
+113 MVKVTRKIN

-180 EAAGIKKIKLRKDE
+180 EAAGIKRIKLRKDE
-194 AIKKLA
+194 ALKKLS

-207 KISLIVNELEENKDK
+207 KINLIVNELEENKEK
-222 IEKQAEK
+222 IGRQSEK
-229 AIKYKKLDEEV
+229 AIKYKKLDEEI

-250 EHQINQSIVDDLSK
+250 EYQVNQKIVDDFSK
-264 EKLNSRLILKGL
+264 QRVDLNLILKEL
-276 EKSFTEKEVALE
+276 QEKFTEKETALE
-288 GVNNKRNLL
+288 EINKKRNLL
-297 SDEINSLTDK
+297 NNEVNALTDK

-323 LYGERIKGFNREIS
+323 LYGERIKGFNREVS
-337 SKKETLE
+337 SKKE
-344 NLESKLKD
+344 NLESLDGKLKS
-352 QINELDRLN
+352 QISELDRLN
-361 SKKDVIWEQLKDL
+361 SKKDVVIEQLKNL
-374 EENNL
+374 EGDNL

-385 NGFETLQKDLE
+385 GEFELNQRDLE

-439 ETLEYNKKIEKLT
+439 EAVEYSKKIEKLT
-452 TELDLLETKQRNIK
+452 SELNSLEAKQKNIQI
-466 TEITKI
+466 EIKKI

-479 EKQIDTLSQKMNT
+479 EKHIDTLSQKMNT
-492 IYDERKEVAYNLSR
+492 VYDERKEVAYNLSR
-506 QSAKLENLKK
+506 QGAKLENLKK

-531 LNANIDGVNGAFI
+531 LNANIDGVDGAFI
-544 SLINIPEHLESA
+544 SLIDIPEHLETA
-556 IESAVSGSLQDIVV
+556 IESAISGSLQDIVV
-570 KDSQIAKKCIS
+570 KNSEVAKKCIS
-581 FLKESNGG
+581 YLKQSNGG

-600 INNSKKT
+600 LNNSKKA

-617 SDLVDYDSIYNK
+617 SDLVNYDSIYNK

-654 LHRGNIVTLNGELI
+654 IHRGNIVTLGGELI

-679 IKSASSII
+679 IKSASSLI

-692 DIKKLDKTV
+692 DIKKLDKIV
-701 TELDKQ
+701 AELDKK
-707 HRQLDDSYNIYS
+707 HKELDDLYNDHS
-719 KKMDEFEKKLENI
+719 KNMDEYEKKLENI
-732 DDLRVAKENSYRENL
+732 DDLRVAKEDSFREIL

-754 DSHRKEVKK
+754 DRHRKEVKK
-763 LKIIEMEKVEE
+763 LKIIEMEKIEE
-774 KNYINEYNKQLENA
+774 TNYINEYNKQLQNA
-788 TTKRFDIEEF
+788 TTQKFDTEAF
-798 LKNSKDRLAENNKKL
+798 LKKSKDRLADNNKKL
-813 IALKTEIEL
+813 ISLKKEIEL
-822 VNKSYSNIKINYL
+822 INKSYSNIKINYL
-835 NKKEQIKQLERE
+835 NKKEQVKQLERE
-847 IQRNKGF
+847 IQRNNGF
-854 LEELQNENKKTKVEI
+854 LKEFKNEHKKTILEIEKISSDIVQLNERLNNIQNEFHSE
-869 DKLNL
+869 
-874 DIIQLGDRLD
+874 
-884 NILREFQNENV
+884 NI
-895 RYQKEFLEIKEKKKL
+895 RYEKEFLEIKEKKKL
-910 QEELEVLEKKEILAV
+910 QEELEALEKKEILAI

-931 IILRENKIK
+931 LILGENKIK
-940 ILIEKL
+940 VLIEKL
-946 EKTVGLVAQIEEK
+946 EKTTNWVTQIEEK
-959 LADLVGIKETPLES
+959 LTALVDIKDVPLES
-973 TIAES
+973 SVSES

-1001 EFSEL
+1001 EFTEL
-1006 TKKHEFITSQRDDLI
+1006 TKKYEFITAQRDDLI
-1021 VSKKSLL
+1021 ISKKSLL
-1028 KLVEEIEK
+1028 KLVEDIEK
-1036 IIETKFYSAYKE
+1036 IIETKFFSAYKE

-1061 NNSMGRLQLV
+1061 NNSIGRLQLV
-1071 NHENILESGID
+1071 DNENILESGID

>member
-1 MLTKEILVI
+1 
-10 NRNKS
+10 
-15 EENMYLKCIEI
+15 MYLKCVEI

-76 KESSDVIFSGGK
+76 KESSDIIFSGGK
-88 NKKPRSTAAVSLYID
+88 NKNPRNMAVVSLYID
-103 NGDKT
+103 NEDKT
-108 LEIDE
+108 LEIDD

-194 AIKKLA
+194 AIKKLS

-207 KISLIVNELEENKDK
+207 KINLIINELEENKNK

-229 AIKYKKLDEEV
+229 AIKYKKIDDEV
-240 NTLKKSIYLE
+240 NILKKSIYLE
-250 EHQINQSIVDDLSK
+250 EHKINQKIRDDLSK
-264 EKLNSRLILKGL
+264 QKIDSNLVLEELKNNF
-276 EKSFTEKEVALE
+276 KEKEIILDE
-288 GVNNKRNLL
+288 INNKRNSLN
-297 SDEINSLTDK
+297 DEIDTLTDK

-317 LVNDKV
+317 LVNDKI
-323 LYGERIKGFNREIS
+323 LYGERVKGFNREIS
-337 SKKETLE
+337 NKKETSK
-344 NLESKLKD
+344 NLEIKLKD
-352 QINELDRLN
+352 QFNELDKLN
-361 SKKDVIWEQLKDL
+361 SKKDIILEQLKKL
-374 EENNL
+374 EKDNFQ
-379 KYEKQI
+379 YEKQL
-385 NGFETLQKDLE
+385 NEFEISQRDLE

-431 NKIRGLDE
+431 NKISELDE
-439 ETLEYNKKIEKLT
+439 EAMEYTKKIEKLNS
-452 TELDLLETKQRNIK
+452 ELQLIEIKQKNIQA
-466 TEITKI
+466 EIKKI
-472 DDTIEDA
+472 DDTIEEA

-516 LEANNEGF
+516 LDANNEGF
-524 FKGVKAV
+524 FKGVKAI
-531 LNANIDGVNGAFI
+531 LNANIEGVNGAFI
-544 SLINIPEHLESA
+544 SLINIPEYLETA
-556 IESAVSGSLQDIVV
+556 IESAVSGSLQDIIV
-570 KDSQIAKKCIS
+570 KDSEVAKKCIS
-581 FLKESNGG
+581 YLKQSNKG

-600 INNSKKT
+600 INNFKKIT
-607 ISQDGVLGYA
+607 PQDGVLGYA
-617 SDLVDYDSIYNK
+617 SDLINYDSIYNK
-629 PVEFVLGN
+629 PVEFILGN

-645 VALKISKDN
+645 VALNVSKNN
-654 LHRGNIVTLNGELI
+654 LHRGNIVTLSGELI

-679 IKSASSII
+679 IKSASSVI

-692 DIKKLDKTV
+692 DIKTLNKIV
-701 TELDKQ
+701 SELDKQ
-707 HRQLDDSYNIYS
+707 HKKLDDSYDLYT
-719 KKMDEFEKKLENI
+719 KKMDEYEKKLENI
-732 DDLRVAKENSYRENL
+732 DDLRVSREDSFREISRN
-747 RTHTDLT
+747 HIDLT
-754 DSHRKEVKK
+754 DTHKKETKK
-763 LKIIEMEKVEE
+763 LKIVEMEKIEE
-774 KNYINEYNKQLENA
+774 TNYINEYNKQLKNA
-788 TTKRFDIEEF
+788 TIKRFDIEEF
-798 LKNSKDRLAENNKKL
+798 LKKSKDRLTENNNKL
-813 IALKTEIEL
+813 VALKLKIEL
-822 VNKSYSNIKINYL
+822 INKSYSDIKINYL
-835 NKKEQIKQLERE
+835 NKKEQVKQLERE
-847 IQRNKGF
+847 IKRNEEF
-854 LEELQNENKKTKVEI
+854 LEEFKNEHKKNTSEI
-869 DKLNL
+869 DKLNS
-874 DIIQLGDRLD
+874 DITKLGDRLN
-884 NILREFQNENV
+884 NIEKEYHNENI
-895 RYQKEFLEIKEKKKL
+895 RYEKEFLEIKEKKKL
-910 QEELEVLEKKEILAV
+910 QEELEILEKKELLTV

-931 IILRENKIK
+931 LILRENNIK
-940 ILIEKL
+940 TIIEKL
-946 EKTVGLVAQIEEK
+946 EKTINWLTQIDEK
-959 LADLVGIKETPLES
+959 LIDLVDIKEVPLES
-973 TIAES
+973 TIVES
-978 KEILYRLEARL
+978 KEILYRLEVRL

-1001 EFSEL
+1001 EFTEL
-1006 TKKHEFITSQRDDLI
+1006 VKKYDFITSQRDDLI

-1028 KLVEEIEK
+1028 KLVEDIEK
-1036 IIETKFYSAYKE
+1036 IIETKFYNAYKE

-1061 NNSMGRLQLV
+1061 NNSIGRLQLID
-1071 NHENILESGID
+1071 HENILESGID

-1139 LISKLKE
+1139 LINKLKE

-1181 KIISVS
+1181 KLISVS
-1187 V
+1187 I

>member
-1 MLTKEILVI
+1 
-10 NRNKS
+10 
-15 EENMYLKCIEI
+15 MYLKCVEI

-76 KESSDVIFSGGK
+76 KESSDIIFSGGK
-88 NKKPRSTAAVSLYID
+88 NKNPRNTAVVSLYID
-103 NGDKT
+103 NEDKT
-108 LEIDE
+108 LEIDD

-194 AIKKLA
+194 AIKKLS

-207 KISLIVNELEENKDK
+207 KINLIINELEENKNK

-229 AIKYKKLDEEV
+229 AIKYKKIDDEV
-240 NTLKKSIYLE
+240 KILKKSIFLE
-250 EHQINQSIVDDLSK
+250 EHKINQKIVDDLSK
-264 EKLNSRLILKGL
+264 QKIDSNIILKNL
-276 EKSFTEKEVALE
+276 EKSFTEKEVILE
-288 GVNNKRNLL
+288 EINNKRNSLN
-297 SDEINSLTDK
+297 DEIDTLTDK

-317 LVNDKV
+317 LVNDKI
-323 LYGERIKGFNREIS
+323 LYGERVKGFNREIS
-337 SKKETLE
+337 NKKEISKKLDI
-344 NLESKLKD
+344 KLKD
-352 QINELDRLN
+352 QLSELDKLN
-361 SKKDVIWEQLKDL
+361 SKKDIILDQLKDL
-374 EENNL
+374 EKDNL

-385 NGFETLQKDLE
+385 NNFELSQRNLE

-431 NKIRGLDE
+431 NKINELDE
-439 ETLEYNKKIEKLT
+439 EAIEYTKKIEKLT
-452 TELDLLETKQRNIK
+452 SELHLIEIKQKNIQ
-466 TEITKI
+466 TEIKKI
-472 DDTIEDA
+472 DDTIEEA
-479 EKQIDTLSQKMNT
+479 EKQIDILSQKMNT
-492 IYDERKEVAYNLSR
+492 IHSERKEVAYNLSR

-516 LEANNEGF
+516 LDANNEGF
-524 FKGVKAV
+524 FKGVKAI
-531 LNANIDGVNGAFI
+531 LNANIEGVNGAFI
-544 SLINIPEHLESA
+544 SLINIPEYLETA
-556 IESAVSGSLQDIVV
+556 IESAVSSSLQDIIV
-570 KDSQIAKKCIS
+570 KDSEVAKKCIS
-581 FLKESNGG
+581 YLKQSNKG

-600 INNSKKT
+600 INNFKK
-607 ISQDGVLGYA
+607 IIPQDGILGYA
-617 SDLVDYDSIYNK
+617 SDLITYDSVYNK
-629 PVEFVLGN
+629 PVEFILGN

-645 VALKISKDN
+645 VALNVSKNN
-654 LHRGNIVTLNGELI
+654 LHRGNIVTLSGELI

-679 IKSASSII
+679 IKSASSVI

-692 DIKKLDKTV
+692 EIKTLNKIV
-701 TELDKQ
+701 SELDKQ
-707 HRQLDDSYNIYS
+707 HKQLDDSYDLYT
-719 KKMDEFEKKLENI
+719 KKMDEYEKQLENI
-732 DDLRVAKENSYRENL
+732 DDLRVSKEDSFREISRN
-747 RTHTDLT
+747 HTDLT
-754 DSHRKEVKK
+754 DTHKKETKK
-763 LKIIEMEKVEE
+763 LKIIEMEKIEE
-774 KNYINEYNKQLENA
+774 TNYINEYNKQLKNA
-788 TTKRFDIEEF
+788 TIKRFDIEDF
-798 LKNSKDRLAENNKKL
+798 LKKSKDRLTENNNKL
-813 IALKTEIEL
+813 IALKLEIEL
-822 VNKSYSNIKINYL
+822 INKSYSNIKINYL
-835 NKKEQIKQLERE
+835 NKKEQVKQVERE
-847 IQRNKGF
+847 VQRNEEF
-854 LEELQNENKKTKVEI
+854 LQEFKNEKKKTTLEI
-869 DKLNL
+869 DKLNS
-874 DIIQLGDRLD
+874 DIIKLGDRLN
-884 NILREFQNENV
+884 NIEKEYHNENI
-895 RYQKEFLEIKEKKKL
+895 RYEKEFLEIKEKKKL
-910 QEELEVLEKKEILAV
+910 QEELEILEKKELLAV

-931 IILRENKIK
+931 LILRENKIK

-946 EKTVGLVAQIEEK
+946 EKTIDWLAQIDEK
-959 LADLVGIKETPLES
+959 LTDLVDIKEVPLEL
-973 TIAES
+973 TIVES
-978 KEILYRLEARL
+978 KEILYRLESRL
-989 KGLGLVNLLAIE
+989 KALGIVNLLAIE
-1001 EFSEL
+1001 EVREL
-1006 TKKHEFITSQRDDLI
+1006 VKKYEFITTQRDDLI

-1028 KLVEEIEK
+1028 KLVEDIEK
-1036 IIETKFYSAYKE
+1036 IIETKFYNAYKE

-1061 NNSMGRLQLV
+1061 NNSVGRLQLID
-1071 NHENILESGID
+1071 HENILESGID
-1082 LMVKFKNKKSQSI
+1082 LVVKFKNKKSQSI

-1181 KIISVS
+1181 KLISVS
-1187 V
+1187 I

>member
-1 MLTKEILVI
+1 
-10 NRNKS
+10 
-15 EENMYLKCIEI
+15 MYLKCIEI

-88 NKKPRSTAAVSLYID
+88 NKKPRSTATVSLYID
-103 NGDKT
+103 NEDKV
-108 LEIDE
+108 LEIDD

-194 AIKKLA
+194 ALKKLA

-207 KISLIVNELEENKDK
+207 KINLIVNELEENKEK
-222 IEKQAEK
+222 IGKQAEK
-229 AIKYKKLDEEV
+229 AIKYKKLDDEI

-250 EHQINQSIVDDLSK
+250 EYQTNQKIVDDLSK
-264 EKLNSRLILKGL
+264 QKHNSSLALKEL
-276 EKSFTEKEVALE
+276 EKQFTEKEATLE
-288 GVNNKRNLL
+288 DVNNKRNLL
-297 SDEINSLTDK
+297 SDEINTLTDK
-307 NIDLKKDVDK
+307 NINLKKDVDK

-323 LYGERIKGFNREIS
+323 LYGERIKGFNREIC
-337 SKKETLE
+337 SKKENLG
-344 NLESKLKD
+344 NLEGKLKD
-352 QINELDRLN
+352 QITELDRLN
-361 SKKDVIWEQLKDL
+361 SKKDVVL
-374 EENNL
+374 EELKTLEGDNL

-385 NGFETLQKDLE
+385 GDFELLQRDLE

-439 ETLEYNKKIEKLT
+439 EAVEYNKKIEKLT
-452 TELDLLETKQRNIK
+452 TELNLLETKQKNIQ
-466 TEITKI
+466 TEIKKI

-479 EKQIDTLSQKMNT
+479 EKQIDSLSQKMNT

-506 QSAKLENLKK
+506 QGAKLENLKK

-531 LNANIDGVNGAFI
+531 LNANIDGVDGAFL
-544 SLINIPEHLESA
+544 SLIDIPEHLETA
-556 IESAVSGSLQDIVV
+556 IESSVGGSLQDIVV
-570 KDSQIAKKCIS
+570 KDSGVAKKCIS
-581 FLKESNGG
+581 YLKQSNGG

-600 INNSKKT
+600 LNNSKKT

-617 SDLVDYDSIYNK
+617 SDLVGYNSIYNK

-645 VALKISKDN
+645 VALKISKEN
-654 LHRGNIVTLNGELI
+654 LHRGNIVTLGGELI

-692 DIKKLDKTV
+692 EIKKLDKIV
-701 TELDKQ
+701 GELDKK
-707 HRQLDDSYNIYS
+707 HKELDNSYDTHS
-719 KKMDEFEKKLENI
+719 KQMDEYEKKLENI
-732 DDLRVAKENSYRENL
+732 DDLRVAKEDSYREIL
-747 RTHTDLT
+747 RNHTDLT
-754 DSHRKEVKK
+754 DTYRKETKK
-763 LKIIEMEKVEE
+763 LKVIEMEKVEE
-774 KNYINEYNKQLENA
+774 TNYINEYNKQLKNA
-788 TTKRFDIEEF
+788 TTQRFDVEAF
-798 LKNSKDRLAENNKKL
+798 LKKSKDRLADNNKKL
-813 IALKTEIEL
+813 ISLKTEIEL
-822 VNKSYSNIKINYL
+822 INKSYSNIKINYL
-835 NKKEQIKQLERE
+835 NKKEQVKQLERE

-854 LEELQNENKKTKVEI
+854 LQEFQTENKKTGLEI
-869 DKLNL
+869 EKLNS
-874 DIIQLGDRLD
+874 DIIKLDERLN
-884 NILREFQNENV
+884 NIQNEFHSENI
-895 RYQKEFLEIKEKKKL
+895 RYEKEFLEIKEKKKL
-910 QEELEVLEKKEILAV
+910 QEELETLEKKEILAV

-931 IILRENKIK
+931 LILGENKIK

-946 EKTVGLVAQIEEK
+946 EKTINWVTQIEEK
-959 LADLVGIKETPLES
+959 LAELVDIEEAPLES
-973 TIAES
+973 TVAES

-1001 EFSEL
+1001 EFTEL
-1006 TKKHEFITSQRDDLI
+1006 TKKHEFITAQRDDLI
-1021 VSKKSLL
+1021 VSKKALL
-1028 KLVEEIEK
+1028 KLVEDIEK
-1036 IIETKFYSAYKE
+1036 IIETKFFTAYKE

-1061 NNSMGRLQLV
+1061 NNSIGRLQLV
-1071 NHENILESGID
+1071 DNENILESGID

>member
-1 MLTKEILVI
+1 
-10 NRNKS
+10 
-15 EENMYLKCIEI
+15 MYLKCVEI

-36 KLDFDMGITSI
+36 KLDFNMGITSI

-76 KESSDVIFSGGK
+76 KESSDIIFSGGK
-88 NKKPRSTAAVSLYID
+88 NKNPRNTAVVSLYID
-103 NGDKT
+103 NEDKT
-108 LEIDE
+108 LEIDDK
-113 EIVKVTRKIN
+113 IVKVTRKIN

-194 AIKKLA
+194 AIKKLS

-207 KISLIVNELEENKDK
+207 KINLIVNELEENKNK

-229 AIKYKKLDEEV
+229 AIKYKKIDEEV
-240 NTLKKSIYLE
+240 NVLKKSIYLK
-250 EHQINQSIVDDLSK
+250 EHQINQKIVDDLSK
-264 EKLNSRLILKGL
+264 QKLDSSLILKEL
-276 EKSFTEKEVALE
+276 EKSFTKKEIVLE
-288 GVNNKRNLL
+288 EINNKRNLL
-297 SDEINSLTDK
+297 GDEINTLTDK

-317 LVNDKV
+317 LINDKV
-323 LYGERIKGFNREIS
+323 LYGERVKGFNREIS
-337 SKKETLE
+337 NKKEISG
-344 NLESKLKD
+344 NLKIKLKD

-361 SKKDVIWEQLKDL
+361 SKKDVILEQLKDL
-374 EENNL
+374 EGDNL

-385 NGFETLQKDLE
+385 NDFELLQRNLE

-406 MDSEVGRLKLIAEI
+406 MNSEVDRLKLIAEI

-425 RTKSSA
+425 RTKSST
-431 NKIRGLDE
+431 NKLRELDE
-439 ETLEYNKKIEKLT
+439 EAIEYSKKIEKLIL
-452 TELDLLETKQRNIK
+452 ELNLMETRQKNIQI
-466 TEITKI
+466 EIKKI
-472 DDTIEDA
+472 DDTIENS
-479 EKQIDTLSQKMNT
+479 EKQIDILSQKMNI

-506 QSAKLENLKK
+506 QGSKLENLKK

-524 FKGVKAV
+524 FKGVKAI

-544 SLINIPEHLESA
+544 SLIDIPEHLETA

-570 KDSQIAKKCIS
+570 KNSEVAKKCIS
-581 FLKESNGG
+581 YLKQSKIG

-600 INNSKKT
+600 INNTKIT

-617 SDLVDYDSIYNK
+617 SDLVNYDSIYNK

-637 LLVVKSTD
+637 LLIVKSID
-645 VALKISKDN
+645 VALKISKNN
-654 LHRGNIVTLNGELI
+654 LHRGNIVTLSGELI

-692 DIKKLDKTV
+692 DIKKLDKIV
-701 TELDKQ
+701 SDLDKN
-707 HRQLDDSYNIYS
+707 HRQLDDSYNTHT
-719 KKMDEFEKKLENI
+719 KKMDGYEKQLENI
-732 DDLRVAKENSYRENL
+732 DDLRVAKEDSCREISRN
-747 RTHTDLT
+747 HVDLT
-754 DSHRKEVKK
+754 DRHRKEVKK
-763 LKIIEMEKVEE
+763 LKIIEMEKIEE
-774 KNYINEYNKQLENA
+774 KNYRNEYNKQLKNA
-788 TTKRFDIEEF
+788 TNQRFDIEEF
-798 LKNSKDRLAENNKKL
+798 LKKSKDRLAENNKKL
-813 IALKTEIEL
+813 IDLKIEIETI
-822 VNKSYSNIKINYL
+822 NKSYSNIKINYL
-835 NKKEQIKQLERE
+835 NKKEQVKQLKRE
-847 IQRNKGF
+847 IQRNQGF
-854 LEELQNENKKTKVEI
+854 LEEFESENKKTLLEI

-874 DIIQLGDRLD
+874 DIIKLGDRLN
-884 NILREFQNENV
+884 NIQNEFHNENI
-895 RYQKEFLEIKEKKKL
+895 RYEKEFLDIKEKKKL
-910 QEELEVLEKKEILAV
+910 QEELEILERKEILTV

-931 IILRENKIK
+931 LILGENKIK

-946 EKTVGLVAQIEEK
+946 EKTIGWVTQIDEN
-959 LADLVGIKETPLES
+959 LADLVGIKEVPLEL
-973 TIAES
+973 TIIKS
-978 KEILYRLEARL
+978 KEILYQLETRL

-1001 EFSEL
+1001 EFTEL
-1006 TKKHEFITSQRDDLI
+1006 TKKYEFITSQRDDLI

-1028 KLVEEIEK
+1028 KLVEDIEK

-1061 NNSMGRLQLV
+1061 NNSIGRLQLV
-1071 NHENILESGID
+1071 DHENILESGID

-1181 KIISVS
+1181 KLISVS

>member
-1 MLTKEILVI
+1 
-10 NRNKS
+10 
-15 EENMYLKCIEI
+15 MYLKCIEI

-36 KLDFDMGITSI
+36 KLDFNMGITSI

-88 NKKPRSTAAVSLYID
+88 NKKPRSTATVSLYID
-103 NGDKT
+103 NEDKA
-108 LEIDE
+108 LEIED

-180 EAAGIKKIKLRKDE
+180 EAAGIKRIKLRKDE
-194 AIKKLA
+194 ALKKLS

-207 KISLIVNELEENKDK
+207 KINLIVSELEENKDK
-222 IEKQAEK
+222 IGKQSEK
-229 AIKYKKLDEEV
+229 AIKYKKLEDEI

-250 EHQINQSIVDDLSK
+250 EYQVNQKIVNDFSKQRVDL
-264 EKLNSRLILKGL
+264 NLILKEHQ
-276 EKSFTEKEVALE
+276 EKFIEKETALE
-288 GVNNKRNLL
+288 EINKKRNLL
-297 SDEINSLTDK
+297 NDEVNALTDK
-307 NIDLKKDVDK
+307 NIVLKKDVDK

-323 LYGERIKGFNREIS
+323 LYGERIKGFNREVS
-337 SKKETLE
+337 GKKE
-344 NLESKLKD
+344 NLESLNVKLKH

-361 SKKDVIWEQLKDL
+361 SKKDVVIEQLKNL
-374 EENNL
+374 EGDNL

-385 NGFETLQKDLE
+385 GEFELNQRDLE

-406 MDSEVGRLKLIAEI
+406 MDSEVDRLKLIAEI

-439 ETLEYNKKIEKLT
+439 EATEYTKKIEKLT
-452 TELDLLETKQRNIK
+452 IELNLLETKQKNIQI
-466 TEITKI
+466 EIKKI

-479 EKQIDTLSQKMNT
+479 EKHIDALSQKMNT
-492 IYDERKEVAYNLSR
+492 VYDERKEVAYNLSR
-506 QSAKLENLKK
+506 QDAKLENLKK

-531 LNANIDGVNGAFI
+531 LNANIDGVAGAFI
-544 SLINIPEHLESA
+544 SLIDIPEHLETA

-570 KDSQIAKKCIS
+570 KNSEVAKKCIS
-581 FLKESNGG
+581 YLKQSNGG

-600 INNSKKT
+600 LNNSKKA
-607 ISQDGVLGYA
+607 ISENGVLGYA
-617 SDLVDYDSIYNK
+617 SDLVNYDSIYNK

-645 VALKISKDN
+645 VALEISKNN
-654 LHRGNIVTLNGELI
+654 LHRGNIVTLDGELI

-692 DIKKLDKTV
+692 EIKKLDKIV
-701 TELDKQ
+701 AELDKK
-707 HRQLDDSYNIYS
+707 HKELDDLYNGYS
-719 KKMDEFEKKLENI
+719 KNMDEYEKKLENI
-732 DDLRVAKENSYRENL
+732 DDLRVAKEDSFREIL

-754 DSHRKEVKK
+754 DGHRKEVKK
-763 LKIIEMEKVEE
+763 LKIIEMEKIEE
-774 KNYINEYNKQLENA
+774 TNYINEYNKQLQNA
-788 TTKRFDIEEF
+788 TTQKFDTEAF
-798 LKNSKDRLAENNKKL
+798 LKKSKDRLADNNKKL
-813 IALKTEIEL
+813 ISLKKEIEL
-822 VNKSYSNIKINYL
+822 INKSYSNIKINYL
-835 NKKEQIKQLERE
+835 NKKEQVKQLERE
-847 IQRNKGF
+847 IQRNNGF
-854 LEELQNENKKTKVEI
+854 LQEFQSESKKTMLEIEKLISDIENLNKRLNNIQNEFHSE
-869 DKLNL
+869 
-874 DIIQLGDRLD
+874 
-884 NILREFQNENV
+884 NI
-895 RYQKEFLEIKEKKKL
+895 RYEKEFLEIKEKKNL
-910 QEELEVLEKKEILAV
+910 QEELETLEKKEILAT

-931 IILRENKIK
+931 LILGENKLK
-940 ILIEKL
+940 VLIEKL
-946 EKTVGLVAQIEEK
+946 EKTTGWVSQIEEK
-959 LADLVGIKETPLES
+959 LSALIDIKEIVLES
-973 TIAES
+973 SVSES

-1001 EFSEL
+1001 EFIEL
-1006 TKKHEFITSQRDDLI
+1006 TKKHEFITTQRDDLI
-1021 VSKKSLL
+1021 ISKKALL
-1028 KLVEEIEK
+1028 KLVEDIEK
-1036 IIETKFYSAYKE
+1036 IIETKFFSAYKE

-1061 NNSMGRLQLV
+1061 NNSIGRLQLV
-1071 NHENILESGID
+1071 DNENILESGID

>member
-1 MLTKEILVI
+1 
-10 NRNKS
+10 
-15 EENMYLKCIEI
+15 MYLKCVEI

-76 KESSDVIFSGGK
+76 KESSDIIFSGGK
-88 NKKPRSTAAVSLYID
+88 NKNPRNMAVVSLYID
-103 NGDKT
+103 NEDKT
-108 LEIDE
+108 LEIDD

-194 AIKKLA
+194 AIKKLS

-207 KISLIVNELEENKDK
+207 KINLIINELEENKNK

-229 AIKYKKLDEEV
+229 AIKYKKIDDEV
-240 NTLKKSIYLE
+240 NILKKSIYLE
-250 EHQINQSIVDDLSK
+250 EHKINQKIRDDLSK
-264 EKLNSRLILKGL
+264 QKIDSNIILKNL
-276 EKSFTEKEVALE
+276 EKSFTEKEAILE
-288 GVNNKRNLL
+288 EINNKRNSLN
-297 SDEINSLTDK
+297 DEIDTLTDK

-317 LVNDKV
+317 LVNDKI
-323 LYGERIKGFNREIS
+323 LYGERVKGFNREIS
-337 SKKETLE
+337 NKKETSK
-344 NLESKLKD
+344 NLEIKLKD
-352 QINELDRLN
+352 QFNELDKLN
-361 SKKDVIWEQLKDL
+361 SKKDIILEQLKKL
-374 EENNL
+374 EKDNFQ
-379 KYEKQI
+379 YEKQL
-385 NGFETLQKDLE
+385 NEFEISQRDLE
-396 IEIGVQKEHV
+396 IEIGVQKEHI

-431 NKIRGLDE
+431 NKISELDE
-439 ETLEYNKKIEKLT
+439 EAMEYTKKIEKLNS
-452 TELDLLETKQRNIK
+452 ELQLIEIKQKNIQA
-466 TEITKI
+466 EIKKI
-472 DDTIEDA
+472 DDTIEEA

-492 IYDERKEVAYNLSR
+492 IYSERKEVAYNLSR

-516 LEANNEGF
+516 LDANNEGF
-524 FKGVKAV
+524 FKGVKAI
-531 LNANIDGVNGAFI
+531 LNANIEGVNGAFI
-544 SLINIPEHLESA
+544 SLIDIPEYLETA
-556 IESAVSGSLQDIVV
+556 IESAVSGSLQDIIV
-570 KDSQIAKKCIS
+570 KDSEVAKKCIS
-581 FLKESNGG
+581 YLKQSNKG

-600 INNSKKT
+600 INNFKK
-607 ISQDGVLGYA
+607 IHPQDGILGYA
-617 SDLVDYDSIYNK
+617 SDLINYDSVYNK
-629 PVEFVLGN
+629 PVEFILGN

-645 VALKISKDN
+645 IALKVSKDN
-654 LHRGNIVTLNGELI
+654 LHRGNIVTLSGELI
-668 SGRGRITGGQH
+668 SSRGRITGGQH
-679 IKSASSII
+679 IKSASSVI

-692 DIKKLDKTV
+692 DIKNLDEIVDK
-701 TELDKQ
+701 LDKQ
-707 HRQLDDSYNIYS
+707 HKQLDDSYDLYT
-719 KKMDEFEKKLENI
+719 KKMDEYEKQLENI
-732 DDLRVAKENSYRENL
+732 DDLRVSKEDSFREISRN
-747 RTHTDLT
+747 HTDLT
-754 DSHRKEVKK
+754 DTHKKETKK
-763 LKIIEMEKVEE
+763 LKIVEMEKIEE
-774 KNYINEYNKQLENA
+774 TNYINEYNKQLKNA
-788 TTKRFDIEEF
+788 TIKRFDIEDF
-798 LKNSKDRLAENNKKL
+798 LKKSKDRLTENNNKL
-813 IALKTEIEL
+813 VALKLEIEL
-822 VNKSYSNIKINYL
+822 INKSYSNIKINYL
-835 NKKEQIKQLERE
+835 NKKEQVKQLERE
-847 IQRNKGF
+847 IQRNEEF
-854 LEELQNENKKTKVEI
+854 LQEFKNEKNKTTLEI
-869 DKLNL
+869 DKLNS
-874 DIIQLGDRLD
+874 DIIKLGDRLN
-884 NILREFQNENV
+884 NIEKEYHNENI
-895 RYQKEFLEIKEKKKL
+895 RYEKEFLEIKEKKKL
-910 QEELEVLEKKEILAV
+910 QEELETLEKKELLIV

-931 IILRENKIK
+931 LILRENKIK

-946 EKTVGLVAQIEEK
+946 EKTIDWLAQIDEK
-959 LADLVGIKETPLES
+959 LTDLVDVKEVPLEL
-973 TIAES
+973 TIVES
-978 KEILYRLEARL
+978 KEILYRLESRL
-989 KGLGLVNLLAIE
+989 KALGIVNLLAIE
-1001 EFSEL
+1001 EFREL
-1006 TKKHEFITSQRDDLI
+1006 VKKHDFITTQRDDLI
-1021 VSKKSLL
+1021 ISKKSLL
-1028 KLVEEIEK
+1028 KLVEDIEK

-1061 NNSMGRLQLV
+1061 NNSIGRLQLID
-1071 NHENILESGID
+1071 HENILESGID
-1082 LMVKFKNKKSQSI
+1082 LVVKFKNKKSQSI

-1181 KIISVS
+1181 KLISVS
-1187 V
+1187 I

>member
-1 MLTKEILVI
+1 
-10 NRNKS
+10 
-15 EENMYLKCIEI
+15 MYLKCIEI

-88 NKKPRSTAAVSLYID
+88 NKKPRSIATVSLYID
-103 NGDKT
+103 NEDKT
-108 LEIDE
+108 LEIEDE
-113 EIVKVTRKIN
+113 VVKVTRKIN

-194 AIKKLA
+194 ALKKLA

-207 KISLIVNELEENKDK
+207 KINLIVNELEENKEK
-222 IEKQAEK
+222 IGKQAEK
-229 AIKYKKLDEEV
+229 AIKYKKLDEEI

-250 EHQINQSIVDDLSK
+250 EYQTNQKVVDDLSK
-264 EKLNSRLILKGL
+264 QKHNSNLVLKEL
-276 EKSFTEKEVALE
+276 EKKFIEKEATLE
-288 GVNNKRNLL
+288 EVNNERNLL
-297 SDEINSLTDK
+297 SDEISTLTDK
-307 NIDLKKDVDK
+307 NINLKKDVDK

-323 LYGERIKGFNREIS
+323 LYGERIKGFNREICI
-337 SKKETLE
+337 KKENLETLE
-344 NLESKLKD
+344 GKLKD
-352 QINELDRLN
+352 QISELDRLN
-361 SKKDVIWEQLKDL
+361 SKKDVVLEQLKNL
-374 EENNL
+374 EGDNL

-385 NGFETLQKDLE
+385 GEFEILQRDLE
-396 IEIGVQKEHV
+396 VEIGVQKEHV

-439 ETLEYNKKIEKLT
+439 EALEYNKKIEKLT
-452 TELDLLETKQRNIK
+452 AELNLLETKQKNIQ
-466 TEITKI
+466 TEIKKI

-492 IYDERKEVAYNLSR
+492 IYDERKEAAYNLSR
-506 QSAKLENLKK
+506 QGAKLENLKK

-531 LNANIDGVNGAFI
+531 LNANIDGVDGAFI
-544 SLINIPEHLESA
+544 SLIDIPEHLETA

-570 KDSQIAKKCIS
+570 KDSGVAKKCIS
-581 FLKESNGG
+581 YLKQSNGG

-600 INNSKKT
+600 LNNSKKT

-617 SDLVDYDSIYNK
+617 SDLVGYDSIYNK

-654 LHRGNIVTLNGELI
+654 LHRGNIVTLGGELI

-692 DIKKLDKTV
+692 EIKKLDKIV
-701 TELDKQ
+701 GDLNKKHKE
-707 HRQLDDSYNIYS
+707 LDDSYNEHS
-719 KKMDEFEKKLENI
+719 KKMEEYEKKLENI
-732 DDLRVAKENSYRENL
+732 DDLRVAKEDSYRELL
-747 RTHTDLT
+747 RNHADLT
-754 DSHRKEVKK
+754 DRHRKESKK

-774 KNYINEYNKQLENA
+774 TNYINEYNKQLKNA
-788 TTKRFDIEEF
+788 TTQRFDIEEF
-798 LKNSKDRLAENNKKL
+798 LKKSKDRLADNNKKL
-813 IALKTEIEL
+813 ISLKTEIESI
-822 VNKSYSNIKINYL
+822 NKSYSNIKINYL
-835 NKKEQIKQLERE
+835 NKKEQVKQLERE
-847 IQRNKGF
+847 IQRNKRS
-854 LEELQNENKKTKVEI
+854 LEELQTENKKTVLEI
-869 DKLNL
+869 EKLNS
-874 DIIQLGDRLD
+874 DIVKLGERLN
-884 NILREFQNENV
+884 NIQNEFHNENI
-895 RYQKEFLEIKEKKKL
+895 RYEKEFLEIKEKKKL
-910 QEELEVLEKKEILAV
+910 QEELEALEKKEILAV

-931 IILRENKIK
+931 LMLGENKVK

-946 EKTVGLVAQIEEK
+946 EKTINWVTQIEEK
-959 LADLVGIKETPLES
+959 LADLVNIKDVPLES
-973 TIAES
+973 TVSES

-1001 EFSEL
+1001 EFTEL
-1006 TKKHEFITSQRDDLI
+1006 TKKHEFITAQRDDLI
-1021 VSKKSLL
+1021 VSKKALL
-1028 KLVEEIEK
+1028 KLVEDIEK
-1036 IIETKFYSAYKE
+1036 IIETKFFTAYKE

-1061 NNSMGRLQLV
+1061 NNSIGRLQLV
-1071 NHENILESGID
+1071 DNENILESGID